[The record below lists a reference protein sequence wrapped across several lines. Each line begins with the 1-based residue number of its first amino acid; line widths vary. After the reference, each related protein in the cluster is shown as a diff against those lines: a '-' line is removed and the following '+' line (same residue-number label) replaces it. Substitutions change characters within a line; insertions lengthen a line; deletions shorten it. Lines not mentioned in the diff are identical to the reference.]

1 VVVVAFDELC
11 VGSLPVREAVEIV
24 LSLSDESVCELK
36 SPSNDIDSPRWCSK
50 VLPPSSSSKFITD
63 IDESSFRRCFNML
76 LLPFSSWRTFL
87 LRCFL
92 LRLILFA
99 AERCCISTLRGRLV
113 LETMQHAATATASA
127 IIFSPLVMAIVV
139 IGYLY

>member
-1 VVVVAFDELC
+1 MVVVAFDELC

-24 LSLSDESVCELK
+24 DESVSELK
-36 SPSNDIDSPRWCSK
+36 SPPNDIDSPRWCSK
-50 VLPPSSSSKFITD
+50 VLPPSSSSKSITD

-76 LLPFSSWRTFL
+76 LLSFSSWRTFL

-113 LETMQHAATATASA
+113 LEPMQHAATATTSV

-139 IGYLY
+139 IGY